1 LRVRGKQGQDRLFYY
16 RAECRRNWCKSGK
29 WYQITVE
36 ERAGLSLGQ
45 PTRNLQPLSY
55 FGEETPIR
63 IRRRYGKRGRGKRGR
78 IILTRKENFGNR
90 IYPEGEQKRGKLK

>member
-36 ERAGLSLGQ
+36 RAGLSLPRATNPQ
-45 PTRNLQPLSY
+45 PPASSY